1 MVPGV
6 CRARAWAV
14 PQQTRKGESLYRSS
28 FQQSL
33 KEWVGFGIVVS
44 GCRLSGQE
52 RGGGPCHPVGLMGRK
67 GLALGGD
74 SEEYFPFFLGWNPES
89 PRFRNE
95 KKAHSGPLPMPL
107 SDSEQ
112 AGP

>member
-1 MVPGV
+1 M
-6 CRARAWAV
+6 
-14 PQQTRKGESLYRSS
+14 
-28 FQQSL
+28 
-33 KEWVGFGIVVS
+33 
-44 GCRLSGQE
+44 
-52 RGGGPCHPVGLMGRK
+52 GLMGRK

-74 SEEYFPFFLGWNPES
+74 SEEYFPFFLGWYPES